1 MVEGMEIDEQ
11 SGPSAA
17 EKGKAV
23 MTNGSQAPPASNS
36 KGYELPW
43 VSYCVHR
50 TDSMSAAWV
59 YWLYACVPA

>member
-23 MTNGSQAPPASNS
+23 MTNGSQAPPASTS

-43 VSYCVHR
+43 VSYCVH
-50 TDSMSAAWV
+50 
-59 YWLYACVPA
+59 